1 MAELAHPVLC
11 LLCGETAEASDTPDH
26 VRLMHPDVDAEPE
39 RWPDGTPVAF
49 EDPGLFAET

>member
-1 MAELAHPVLC
+1 VIHPVRC
-11 LLCGETAEASDTPDH
+11 LLCDEIINASDTPDH

-49 EDPGLFAET
+49 EDPDLFAET